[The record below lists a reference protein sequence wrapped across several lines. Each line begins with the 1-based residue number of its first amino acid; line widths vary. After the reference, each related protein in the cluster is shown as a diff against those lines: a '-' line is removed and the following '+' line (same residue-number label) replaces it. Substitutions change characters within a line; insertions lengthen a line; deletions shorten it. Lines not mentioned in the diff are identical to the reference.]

1 MRGSGIQADLLYSLL
16 FHILSAVIA
25 IVIAKSTF
33 TMRAS
38 APYVVS
44 LIDSATLSA
53 PGGVR
58 EENAS
63 TSDASPQN
71 NVEQSAPE
79 TTRVV
84 TEAPKKLSKK
94 EDDALVSDRIA
105 ALRAKKKLERMA
117 TLRKIVTIEGGQK
130 SLASKN
136 PHAPVPR
143 NNKAGIGNG
152 ASGGG
157 DYGSLVRSKIWQNWV
172 YPETLDRD
180 LEATI
185 SIRVAKDGTITI
197 NKIEKRSGNPL
208 FDRSILR
215 ALTMAS
221 PLPPPL
227 LGEEEIEITF
237 RP

>member
-1 MRGSGIQADLLYSLL
+1 MKSSGIQADLLYSLL
-16 FHILSAVIA
+16 FHILSLVIA
-25 IVIAKSTF
+25 IIIAKNTF

-105 ALRAKKKLERMA
+105 ALRAKKKIERMA
-117 TLRKIVTIEGGQK
+117 ALRKIVDIGGARK
-130 SLASKN
+130 SVSSRATSAASG
-136 PHAPVPR
+136 A
-143 NNKAGIGNG
+143 KAGSTDTG
-152 ASGGG
+152 SVTGGG
-157 DYGSLVRSKIWQNWV
+157 DYYSLVQSKIRQQWV
-172 YPETLDRD
+172 FPETIERD
-180 LEATI
+180 METVI
-185 SIRVAKDGTITI
+185 SIKIARDGKVTIDR
-197 NKIEKRSGNPL
+197 IEKSSGNPL
-208 FDRSILR
+208 FDRSVVR
-215 ALTMAS
+215 AIMNAS
-221 PLPPPL
+221 PLPQPFHDM
-227 LGEEEIEITF
+227 EIGVRF